1 MTHASFKKQGLKVD
15 WIGLN
20 CEKLQELDLKK
31 VAKVLCELGFNSIL
45 AEKIDQKWETIEL
58 YTQPTNHCK
67 VEFHQHLYEPK
78 NKKFWVGTKIN
89 FTGENANYFYLH
101 THREGSQFWSTLS
114 SVTNLKKVNLT
125 RLDLCFDRSN
135 TENENDETF
144 GKFLQSC
151 QSDLLAKYKR
161 GVVKL
166 VRDDKGFKLTVGS
179 RQSTKYFRV
188 YKKKT
193 GTRFELEIKNKDQYL
208 KSVQNSFFQNFR
220 LAFEEQLI
228 NYFFS
233 HSKKI
238 LNLNFS
244 YTDWLVQFL
253 QKQRG
258 SRTSSSFLTSYF
270 KSNYSFSSDIKELE
284 QLYRFLQFL
293 SFSQTQPSKL
303 VEMASHKY
311 QLIEFKV
318 QDFMEFIKVKNASEY
333 RINLLVDFFYAL
345 MNTPPLV
352 KIFSERQF
360 QILATF
366 PFVHVDDTSGFCQ
379 AQVYLN
385 YELYTYKNPFS
396 FPESY
401 LTYEDKYEMQIK
413 LRIIQS
419 FANNTLKKEFKV
431 SEFLEKFKNTP
442 NKTKA
447 HIKNMILV
455 SFQSLLQ
462 DKLIQKDITL
472 YILGSK
478 RKNKARLQKTLQIEL
493 KQLTPLL
500 IGKTKTFYYFEIL

>member
-1 MTHASFKKQGLKVD
+1 MLV
-15 WIGLN
+15 N
-20 CEKLQELDLKK
+20 
-31 VAKVLCELGFNSIL
+31 
-45 AEKIDQKWETIEL
+45 IEL
-58 YTQPTNHCK
+58 T
-67 VEFHQHLYEPK
+67 
-78 NKKFWVGTKIN
+78 
-89 FTGENANYFYLH
+89 YL
-101 THREGSQFWSTLS
+101 
-114 SVTNLKKVNLT
+114 
-125 RLDLCFDRSN
+125 
-135 TENENDETF
+135 
-144 GKFLQSC
+144 
-151 QSDLLAKYKR
+151 
-161 GVVKL
+161 
-166 VRDDKGFKLTVGS
+166 
-179 RQSTKYFRV
+179 
-188 YKKKT
+188 
-193 GTRFELEIKNKDQYL
+193 
-208 KSVQNSFFQNFR
+208 
-220 LAFEEQLI
+220 LI
-228 NYFFS
+228 
-233 HSKKI
+233 
-238 LNLNFS
+238 
-244 YTDWLVQFL
+244 
-253 QKQRG
+253 
-258 SRTSSSFLTSYF
+258 
-270 KSNYSFSSDIKELE
+270 
-284 QLYRFLQFL
+284 
-293 SFSQTQPSKL
+293 
-303 VEMASHKY
+303 
-311 QLIEFKV
+311 
-318 QDFMEFIKVKNASEY
+318 
-333 RINLLVDFFYAL
+333 FYAL